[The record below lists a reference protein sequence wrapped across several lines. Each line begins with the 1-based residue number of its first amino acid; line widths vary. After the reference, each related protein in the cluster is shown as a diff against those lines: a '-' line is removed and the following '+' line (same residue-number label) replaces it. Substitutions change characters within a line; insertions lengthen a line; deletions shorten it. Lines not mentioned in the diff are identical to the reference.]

1 MAHKSTTRST
11 NSLVILAALIIIAAG
26 LKSAQAL
33 IVPFLLS
40 VFIATIAA
48 TPLFWLRDRGL
59 NNSIALPTVIVG
71 IITILAVLGGL
82 LASSTSAFAAK
93 LPFYQ
98 ERLAL
103 LQTQLIAVLNDFEIP
118 LDLTNVV
125 TNLSPGSALTFA
137 SSTLAGI
144 GAVLGDGLL
153 ITLTVIFILAEA
165 SSFPSK
171 LRQVLSN
178 PQRDLPL
185 FSQFTANMDRY
196 IAIKTSVSIATG
208 LVVTTVLWI
217 LEIDFPLLWGLLA
230 MLLNFI
236 PTIGSIIAAV
246 PPILLAIVQAGPAT
260 AGAVAGSFFLINLVM
275 GNVVEPRFMGRGLG
289 LSTLVVFL
297 SLVLWGWLLGPIG
310 MLLSVPLTMT
320 AKIALEAN
328 PDTTWIAYLLGPA
341 EPPSIASSNSA
352 PADDTPPSETV
363 SRVNTSAPTFDAWT
377 AIAGVNSRKIVRR
390 LN

>member
-1 MAHKSTTRST
+1 MADDKKTSTA
-11 NSLVILAALIIIAAG
+11 NSLLIIAALIIIAAG

-48 TPLFWLRDRGL
+48 APLFWLRARGL
-59 NNSIALPTVIVG
+59 KNNIALPTVIVG
-71 IITILAVLGGL
+71 IITILAVLAGL

-103 LQTQLIAVLNDFEIP
+103 LQAQLVAFLQQFDIP
-118 LDLTNVV
+118 LDLTSVV

-144 GAVLGDGLL
+144 GAVLSDSLL
-153 ITLTVIFILAEA
+153 ITLTVVFILAEA
-165 SSFPSK
+165 TSFPSK

-185 FSQFTANMDRY
+185 FAQFTTNMNRY
-196 IAIKTSVSIATG
+196 IAIKTSVSIGTG
-208 LVVTTVLWI
+208 IVVTIVLWA
-217 LEIDFPLLWGLLA
+217 LQVDFPLLWGLLA

-246 PPILLAIVQAGPAT
+246 PLRF
-260 AGAVAGSFFLINLVM
+260 GARLV
-275 GNVVEPRFMGRGLG
+275 
-289 LSTLVVFL
+289 
-297 SLVLWGWLLGPIG
+297 
-310 MLLSVPLTMT
+310 
-320 AKIALEAN
+320 
-328 PDTTWIAYLLGPA
+328 
-341 EPPSIASSNSA
+341 
-352 PADDTPPSETV
+352 
-363 SRVNTSAPTFDAWT
+363 
-377 AIAGVNSRKIVRR
+377 
-390 LN
+390 

>member
-1 MAHKSTTRST
+1 MADDKKTSTA
-11 NSLVILAALIIIAAG
+11 NSLLIIAALIIIAAG

-48 TPLFWLRDRGL
+48 TPLFWLRARGL
-59 NNSIALPTVIVG
+59 KNNIALPTVIVG
-71 IITILAVLGGL
+71 IITILAVLAGL

-103 LQTQLIAVLNDFEIP
+103 LQAQLVAFLQQFDIP
-118 LDLTNVV
+118 LDLTSVV

-144 GAVLGDGLL
+144 GAVLGDSLL
-153 ITLTVIFILAEA
+153 ITLTVVFILAEA
-165 SSFPSK
+165 TSFPSK

-178 PQRDLPL
+178 PQRDMPL
-185 FSQFTANMDRY
+185 FAQFTTNMNRY
-196 IAIKTSVSIATG
+196 IAIKTSVSIGTG
-208 LVVTTVLWI
+208 IVVTIVLWA
-217 LEIDFPLLWGLLA
+217 LKVDFPLLWGLLA

-246 PPILLAIVQAGPAT
+246 PPVLLAIVQIGPAT
-260 AGAVAGSFFLINLVM
+260 AGAVAASFFLINMVM
-275 GNVVEPRFMGRGLG
+275 GNIVEPRFMGRSLG

-297 SLVLWGWLLGPIG
+297 SLVLWGWLLGPVG

-320 AKIALEAN
+320 AKIAMEAN
-328 PDTTWIAYLLGPA
+328 PDTAWIAYLLGPA
-341 EPPSIASSNSA
+341 DPEPAVAPDSA
-352 PADDTPPSETV
+352 PASDEQPPEAS
-363 SRVNTSAPTFDAWT
+363 S
-377 AIAGVNSRKIVRR
+377 
-390 LN
+390 

>member
-1 MAHKSTTRST
+1 MPAEKQNRTT
-11 NSLVILAALIIIAAG
+11 NSLLLLAALIIIAAG

-33 IVPFLLS
+33 VVPFLLS

-48 TPLFWLRDRGL
+48 TPLFWLRERGL
-59 NNSIALPTVIVG
+59 NSNIALPTVIVG

-103 LQTQLIAVLNDFEIP
+103 LQAQFIAVLQDFDIP
-118 LDLTNVV
+118 IDLANMV
-125 TNLSPGSALTFA
+125 TNLSPGSALNFA
-137 SSTLAGI
+137 SATLAGI
-144 GAVLGDGLL
+144 GAVLSDSLL
-153 ITLTVIFILAEA
+153 ITLTVVFILAEA
-165 SSFPSK
+165 TSFPSK
-171 LRQVLSN
+171 LRHVLIN
-178 PQRDLPL
+178 PRRDLPL
-185 FSQFTANMDRY
+185 FSQFTANMNRY

-208 LVVTTVLWI
+208 IVVTMVLWA
-217 LEIDFPLLWGLLA
+217 LGVDFPLLWGLLA

-246 PPILLAIVQAGPAT
+246 PPILLAVVQAGPAT

-297 SLVLWGWLLGPIG
+297 SLVLWGWLLGPVG
-310 MLLSVPLTMT
+310 MLLSVPLTMS

-328 PDTTWIAYLLGPA
+328 PNTTWIAYLLGPA
-341 EPPSIASSNSA
+341 GSEGALTSDLEPSDDTEPPTA
-352 PADDTPPSETV
+352 TP
-363 SRVNTSAPTFDAWT
+363 
-377 AIAGVNSRKIVRR
+377 
-390 LN
+390 

>member
-1 MAHKSTTRST
+1 MTIERPTRTT
-11 NSLVILAALIIIAAG
+11 NSLLLVAALIVIAAG

-33 IVPFLLS
+33 VVPFLLS
-40 VFIATIAA
+40 AFIATIAA
-48 TPLFWLRDRGL
+48 TPLFWLRQRGL
-59 NNSIALPTVIVG
+59 KSTVALPTVIVG
-71 IITILAVLGGL
+71 IITILAILGGL

-103 LQTQLIAVLNDFEIP
+103 LQAQLIGFLNDFNIP
-118 LDLTNVV
+118 LDIANLV
-125 TNLSPGSALTFA
+125 TNLSPGSALNFA

-144 GAVLGDGLL
+144 GAVLSDSLL
-153 ITLTVIFILAEA
+153 IALTVVFILAEA
-165 SSFPSK
+165 TSFPSK
-171 LRQVLSN
+171 LRHVLAD

-185 FSQFTANMDRY
+185 FSEFTANMNRY

-208 LVVTTVLWI
+208 VVVTAVLWA
-217 LEIDFPLLWGLLA
+217 LGVDFPLLWGLLA

-246 PPILLAIVQAGPAT
+246 PPILLALVQAGPAI
-260 AGAVAGSFFLINLVM
+260 AGAVAGSFFLINMVM
-275 GNVVEPRFMGRGLG
+275 GNVVEPRFLGRGLG

-297 SLVLWGWLLGPIG
+297 SLILWGWLLGPVG

-328 PDTTWIAYLLGPA
+328 PDTSWIAYLLGPA
-341 EPPSIASSNSA
+341 GSEDSAASEPEKPDDAEPPEA
-352 PADDTPPSETV
+352 T
-363 SRVNTSAPTFDAWT
+363 
-377 AIAGVNSRKIVRR
+377 
-390 LN
+390 L